1 MIETI
6 LQKNPNLQFVNLD
19 NEYKNTSSA
28 ITYICTE
35 HGQLS
40 RKAYYLIEGRGCS
53 KCASELAR
61 KSKKSTSDFIERSK
75 KIHNNYYQY
84 TNTIY
89 TKSHDKVLITCPYHG
104 EFSQLAYIHLQG
116 KGCPDCGK
124 IRTSHSSYL
133 SSSNSSMTTLYY
145 IKCYRKGEIFYKIGV
160 TTNTVSNRY
169 NSIEAMPY
177 LYEVLREITGDTESI
192 LNLEKIIKLNIDNY
206 SPIIPFDGSAT
217 ECTLNEIDLDSYLE
231 MV

>member
-6 LQKNPNLQFVNLD
+6 LQKNPDLQFIDLN

-40 RKAYYLIEGRGCS
+40 RRAYYLLEGRGCS

-61 KSKKSTSDFIERSK
+61 KSKKSTTDFIKRSK
-75 KIHNNYYQY
+75 EIHNDYYQY
-84 TNTIY
+84 TSTVY
-89 TKSHDKVLITCPYHG
+89 TKSHDKVLIICPYHG

-124 IRTSHSSYL
+124 INTSHNSYL
-133 SSSNSSMTTLYY
+133 STSKSSMTTFYY
-145 IKCYRKGEIFYKIGV
+145 LKCYRKGEVFYKIGI

-169 NSIEAMPY
+169 NSVEAMPY
-177 LYEVLREITGDTESI
+177 LYEVLREIRGDTESI
-192 LNLEKIIKLNIDNY
+192 LNLERLIKLNMTTY
-206 SPIIPFDGSAT
+206 TPTIPFNGSST
-217 ECTLNEIDLDSYLE
+217 ECSLNEINLDSYLK